1 MPKCKNDPTRS
12 FKGTEPSP
20 KGIGWCAHSMKVGAV
35 KKGNDGNKWIIKQVK
50 NGSKRW
56 MKVKVNK
63 KVNKIKSEN
72 NEIKNTNKK
81 FNIVINTKQK
91 SIFQK
96 IFSKSPIKFEL
107 VGNESILL
115 KLYIINNSNSDNK
128 NFIKKNIIN
137 ILNNSLKFEDW
148 SYKDNLKKYNIPF
161 DIKFTKSNLI
171 KISKN
176 DNIYNVLLKIKLKK
190 NKIKLNSNK
199 INIDIHTLFKEL
211 LNIFDDFV
219 WKGGWE
225 FRINKIELKIL

>member
-1 MPKCKNDPTRS
+1 MPKCKNVPTRKY
-12 FKGTEPSP
+12 KGTEPSP
-20 KGIGWCAHSMKVGAV
+20 KGLGYCAHSMKVGVV
-35 KKGNDGNKWIIKQVK
+35 KKGKDGNKWIVKEVK

-56 MKVKVNK
+56 MKVKVDK
-63 KVNKIKSEN
+63 KVNKIKDTN
-72 NEIKNTNKK
+72 NK

-96 IFSKSPIKFEL
+96 IFSKSPIKIEL

-115 KLYIINNSNSDNK
+115 KLYIINNSNNSNNDNK
-128 NFIKKNIIN
+128 KFIKKNIIN

-148 SYKDNLKKYNIPF
+148 SYKDNLEKYNIPF
-161 DIKFTKSNLI
+161 NIKFKKSNLI
-171 KISKN
+171 KISEN
-176 DNIYNVLLKIKLKK
+176 DNIYNVLLKIKLNK

-211 LNIFDDFV
+211 LNIFDDFI

-225 FRINKIELKIL
+225 LRINKIELKIL